1 MARRDLILLAAVQG
15 VAACITCFLVLGV
28 APGAVVLLSVAASAG
43 CFLVALDRVFASD
56 LNMVTAVNCLLFLP
70 VGTDLFFALGFRATA
85 LNCMLASAHGRAH
98 AALTDADT
106 AAQAATHSAQL
117 VAVVVL
123 PATIGFSATVGFP
136 LACLDEGILSLCR
149 PHSPLYGESI

>member
-1 MARRDLILLAAVQG
+1 ME
-15 VAACITCFLVLGV
+15 
-28 APGAVVLLSVAASAG
+28 AASPRERHDSG
-43 CFLVALDRVFASD
+43 
-56 LNMVTAVNCLLFLP
+56 NQP
-70 VGTDLFFALGFRATA
+70 G
-85 LNCMLASAHGRAH
+85 
-98 AALTDADT
+98 
-106 AAQAATHSAQL
+106 L

>member
-1 MARRDLILLAAVQG
+1 MNAPQSRVSALRYWPVTTRDRLPMALWDAASLAAAMDG
-15 VAACITCFLVLGV
+15 
-28 APGAVVLLSVAASAG
+28 AASGAFQVSG
-43 CFLVALDRVFASD
+43 VEIDSRDVRS
-56 LNMVTAVNCLLFLP
+56 
-70 VGTDLFFALGFRATA
+70 GDLFFALGFRATA